1 MTKPKAKQ
9 ELDILVRKLRAAGWR
24 VRNGGWPTT
33 LKEEARWDFCRPGEN
48 VLYPMTPEAGRV
60 IDALVLGEPI
70 PARASG
76 ATLPA
81 IRAGKALFHRRL
93 S

>member
-9 ELDILVRKLRAAGWR
+9 ALDIQVRKLRAAGWR
-24 VRNGGWPTT
+24 VRNGGWPAT
-33 LKEEARWDFCRPGEN
+33 LKAEARWDFCRPGEN

-70 PARASG
+70 PAREQTA
-76 ATLPA
+76 
-81 IRAGKALFHRRL
+81 
-93 S
+93 